1 MKLRPHHL
9 LCTQGYSGKGYDE
22 EFVKNMTAI
31 TTVLRTQP
39 SAEVEIVFS
48 SDDICAKCPKR
59 RGDGVCESQDRVERF
74 DRKVVEYFGIEEKS
88 YVYRDIVGEINARM
102 TSEMMDDICG
112 ECSWYAISA
121 CRRVILGT

>member
-1 MKLRPHHL
+1 VKLRPHHL

-39 SAEVEIVFS
+39 RAEVDITFS
-48 SDDICAKCPKR
+48 SDDICEKCPKR
-59 RGDGVCESQDRVERF
+59 LGEGVCESQDRVERF

-88 YVYRDIVGEINARM
+88 YVYQDIVSEINARM

-121 CRRVILGT
+121 CRRVILEI